1 MVMQTSVFSLTPGQE
16 AAVRA
21 PTLFAEMGGRQL
33 AYRSIGEG
41 DPIIL
46 CQRFRGN
53 LDDWDP
59 AFLAALAEHY
69 RVIYFDYGG
78 MASSTGEPHEH
89 ITAFASDVIGL
100 ADALSIRRF
109 LLLGWS
115 FGGWIAQTVTVLFP
129 ERVRQA
135 ILIGTRPPGP
145 PVAGIDP
152 LFMEVAFRPVNSF
165 EDEVILF
172 FEPDDANSVAAARK
186 SHERIGARTEG
197 KDTPVKP
204 EHWALY
210 GKAGEGYTQDPG
222 NYLQRLRET
231 DIPILVISGDHEI
244 CFPPENWFALNR
256 QLPTTQV
263 IVIPRAGHG
272 PQHQHPELA
281 AAYIHAFI
289 THHPEH

>member
-1 MVMQTSVFSLTPGQE
+1 MQSSVFTLTPGQE

-21 PTLFAEMGGRQL
+21 PTQFADVGGRQL
-33 AYRSIGEG
+33 AYRSIGAG
-41 DPIIL
+41 DPILL

-59 AFLAALAEHY
+59 AFLAALAEY
-69 RVIYFDYGG
+69 YQVIYFDYGG

-89 ITAFASDVIGL
+89 ITAFASDVMGL
-100 ADALSIRRF
+100 ADALSINRF

-115 FGGWIAQTVTVLFP
+115 FGGWVVQAVTALFP

-145 PVAGIDP
+145 PAFDLDP
-152 LFMEVAFRPVNSF
+152 LFLEVAFRPVNTF

-186 SHERIGARTEG
+186 SHDRIRARTENQ
-197 KDTPVKP
+197 DTPVKP
-204 EHWALY
+204 EHWGNY
-210 GKAGEGYTQDPG
+210 RKGGEYFSGENQE
-222 NYLQRLRET
+222 YLQRLRET

-244 CFPPENWFALNR
+244 CFPPENWFTLNR

-272 PQHQHPELA
+272 PQHQYPALT
-281 AAYIHAFI
+281 AAYIHAFVS
-289 THHPEH
+289 HHPEH